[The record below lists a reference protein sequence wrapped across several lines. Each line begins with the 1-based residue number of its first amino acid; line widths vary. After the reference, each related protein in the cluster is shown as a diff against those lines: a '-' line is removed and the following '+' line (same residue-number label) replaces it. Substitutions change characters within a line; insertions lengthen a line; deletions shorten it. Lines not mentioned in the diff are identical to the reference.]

1 MWKRTFKIFG
11 ILLATT
17 VTMLA
22 IIVGI
27 LFLIVKI
34 NDWCDTHQQ
43 EAEKLTIILIIVIGL
58 ILLFVVSYFL
68 ASSEE

>member
-17 VTMLA
+17 VAMLA

-27 LFLIVKI
+27 LFLWVKI
-34 NDWCDTHQQ
+34 SDWCNTHQQ
-43 EAEKLTIILIIVIGL
+43 EAEKITIILIIVIVL
-58 ILLFVVSYFL
+58 VLLFVVSYFL